1 MGVVVTI
8 VMLLGLMAMLS
19 SRVTALAWMQRKPNT
34 RIIILLLIVLG
45 IWNSLW
51 HGLRHLDSFWG
62 IAGLIS
68 GIFMLLTALLLSA
81 DKNGIQQSI
90 VYPAYKAIQP
100 ISWLIVFGLLACFL
114 LYAITLI
121 QLNLGYPII
130 S

>member
-1 MGVVVTI
+1 MGIVVTI

-81 DKNGIQQSI
+81 DKNGIQQSM
-90 VYPAYKAIQP
+90 VYPAYKAIKP